1 MREVSYLRPSMVDRN
16 GSIVDGISPGGVSTH
31 GKLGHLLDQR
41 VIGIDWTKPPL
52 ESSRVDRM
60 LGQFLLQLEQAI
72 QNGLSWYVSR
82 RTVPVTNVGLYV
94 LSLESETS
102 QVIGL

>member
-41 VIGIDWTKPPL
+41 VVGIDWTKPP
-52 ESSRVDRM
+52 
-60 LGQFLLQLEQAI
+60 
-72 QNGLSWYVSR
+72 
-82 RTVPVTNVGLYV
+82 
-94 LSLESETS
+94 
-102 QVIGL
+102 